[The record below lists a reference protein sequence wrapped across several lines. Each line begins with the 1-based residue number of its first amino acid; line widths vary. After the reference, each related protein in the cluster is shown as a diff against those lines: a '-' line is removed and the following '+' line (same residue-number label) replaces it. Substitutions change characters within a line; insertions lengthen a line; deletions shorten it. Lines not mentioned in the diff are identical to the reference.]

1 MNHRRDFS
9 SPVSFPR
16 TRESSRA
23 TWLAVSRVAPLDSR
37 FRGNDKKAREGS
49 SAEHGFTPPRRSA
62 EHGFTLVELMVVIVI
77 IGLLTTIVVINVL
90 PSQDKARVEK
100 AKADVALLEQAAEMY
115 RLDNLAYPSSADGL
129 QALVSAPAGAA
140 QGGRYR
146 PGGYIR
152 KLPEDPWGNPYHYAA
167 PGKHGPVDIFSYGAD
182 GREGGEGNDA
192 DIGNWK

>member
-1 MNHRRDFS
+1 MTE
-9 SPVSFPR
+9 PR
-16 TRESSRA
+16 QNIPQPKHA
-23 TWLAVSRVAPLDSR
+23 
-37 FRGNDKKAREGS
+37 
-49 SAEHGFTPPRRSA
+49 AEHGFTAAHTRPA

-77 IGLLTTIVVINVL
+77 IGLLTTIVVVNVL

-100 AKADVALLEQAAEMY
+100 AKADVALLEQASEMY
-115 RLDNLAYPSSADGL
+115 RLDNLTYPSSGDGL

-140 QGGRYR
+140 SGRYR

-152 KLPEDPWGNPYHYAA
+152 KLPEDPWGNPYRYAS

>member
-1 MNHRRDFS
+1 MISTPFAPIPS
-9 SPVSFPR
+9 SQRKLGS
-16 TRESSRA
+16 REDERSRA
-23 TWLAVSRVAPLDSR
+23 PHGDPSLRWDDA
-37 FRGNDKKAREGS
+37 KEGRRH
-49 SAEHGFTPPRRSA
+49 AEN
-62 EHGFTLVELMVVIVI
+62 GFTLVELMVVIVI

-100 AKADVALLEQAAEMY
+100 AKADIALLEQAAEMY
-115 RLDNLAYPSSADGL
+115 RLDNLAYPPANDGL
-129 QALVSAPAGAA
+129 KALVSAPAGSVEAA
-140 QGGRYR
+140 RYR

-152 KLPEDPWGNPYHYAA
+152 KLPDDPWGNPYHYVA